1 MIGAMLKRRGLF
13 TNPVRTFLIRIP
25 MATSLTEPPASPM
38 MAMTSTSSRFRCFQW
53 RYSVPN
59 IIETDY
65 YKDQVRFSNSAGA
78 ERRHYYLVTGAIYEV
93 NRDLEIRPST
103 QLKVVQNAP
112 IEVDLTV
119 SAVLSERIWLGAMYR
134 YHNAAGVLA
143 AFSFTE

>member
-1 MIGAMLKRRGLF
+1 
-13 TNPVRTFLIRIP
+13 
-25 MATSLTEPPASPM
+25 
-38 MAMTSTSSRFRCFQW
+38 
-53 RYSVPN
+53 
-59 IIETDY
+59 
-65 YKDQVRFSNSAGA
+65 
-78 ERRHYYLVTGAIYEV
+78 LVTGAIYEV